1 MESRSASTRRPAYSI
16 AAALLAM
23 LATAGTHAAEA
34 VGVAPLKATRF
45 VYVGLTGSD
54 ALSLATDRCVD
65 LIEARAA
72 TAVAACRLAVRRARA
87 AAIDPL
93 SVNFAS
99 RTARRDQA
107 FALGNLAVAQQLAG
121 DNAAAQSSLALALE
135 YSPDEPL
142 LLSNLAAL
150 EARRLA
156 ASTTAGKLK

>member
-1 MESRSASTRRPAYSI
+1 MRGP
-16 AAALLAM
+16 
-23 LATAGTHAAEA
+23 
-34 VGVAPLKATRF
+34 
-45 VYVGLTGSD
+45 
-54 ALSLATDRCVD
+54 
-65 LIEARAA
+65 
-72 TAVAACRLAVRRARA
+72 
-87 AAIDPL
+87 
-93 SVNFAS
+93 
-99 RTARRDQA
+99 RRDQA